1 MTFQSGK
8 SGNPS
13 GRPKGSRNKKLELL
27 RSSDEQLQRK
37 ILDLAL
43 EGNPTALKIIADRLW
58 PKLRAEAQTVS
69 IDAASDDLAEKGRKI
84 IDAALSGE
92 ITVDVLRDLLTS
104 LYAQGKLIEI
114 SEFEE
119 RMAALE
125 KHQALPPWE
134 TNYNPVKRLTC
145 EKLPIRGKRRRLTK

>member
-1 MTFQSGK
+1 MAFQK
-8 SGNPS
+8 GNP
-13 GRPKGSRNKKLELL
+13 GRPVGSKNKKLEFL
-27 RSSDEQLQRK
+27 RSHDVRLQK
-37 ILDLAL
+37 KLVAMALSGDL
-43 EGNPTALKIIADRLW
+43 GALKIIADRLW